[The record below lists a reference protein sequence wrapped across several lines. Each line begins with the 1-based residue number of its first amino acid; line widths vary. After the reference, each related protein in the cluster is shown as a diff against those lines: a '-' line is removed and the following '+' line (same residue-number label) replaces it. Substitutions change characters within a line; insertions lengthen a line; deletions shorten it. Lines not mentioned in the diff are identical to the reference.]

1 MNKQNT
7 YLQELRLEERNLR
20 KLKYQKNEENTL
32 KQLRFEH
39 LQKLRLEQL
48 KKIN

>member
-1 MNKQNT
+1 MNKQKT
-7 YLQELRLEERNLR
+7 YLQELRLNERNLR
-20 KLKYQKNEENTL
+20 QLKFQKSEENTL
-32 KQLRFEH
+32 KQLRFEQ

>member
-20 KLKYQKNEENTL
+20 QLKNEENTL